1 MTHTQGPWTI
11 QYSTNDYEG
20 NLIYANRVVAATITE
35 EASEATPEDEA
46 NATLISASPAMLS
59 ALQAL
64 LREKALEGGDDP
76 DDFGWVRSADADPAG
91 TWQAAYQAIA
101 KATAEHTGEA
111 HDDKYYDKHCHPDS
125 CDETCDNYPCALCE
139 GCACCEV
146 TA

>member
-46 NATLISASPAMLS
+46 NARLLATAPELLAALRALVISIENVDFSPLDGVYDQIPWA
-59 ALQAL
+59 QA
-64 LREKALEGGDDP
+64 EA
-76 DDFGWVRSADADPAG
+76 
-91 TWQAAYQAIA
+91 AIA
-101 KATAEHTGEA
+101 KATE
-111 HDDKYYDKHCHPDS
+111 
-125 CDETCDNYPCALCE
+125 
-139 GCACCEV
+139 EV